1 MRAPA
6 PAPESARRPP
16 PGSGLDRPALRIGAA
31 SWPWRPRAALVCL
44 GVAALLT
51 AAFLRALV
59 AFDSSDVGLSEVA
72 AVLLGGGDSGQRFI
86 VLELRMPRALTG
98 ALVGFALGLSGAVLQ
113 SLARNPLASPD
124 TLGIGWGAAIG
135 AVTVI
140 VFGGSA
146 GGISGAAAQLG
157 VPAGAIAGGLA
168 AAAAV
173 FGLSWRAG
181 VHSNRLLLVGI
192 AVSLTCANLV
202 YWIITWTDLQ
212 SAARAQTWITGSLHA
227 ADWDRAGGAA
237 LALAVIIPV
246 ALGASR
252 TLGALG
258 LGDDAALGLG
268 VRVSAARLVLLMVAA
283 LLVCVATAAAGPV
296 NFVAL
301 AAPQIALRVCRCAQ
315 PPPFTSMLL
324 GGALTLVADQ
334 LAAGLFAPT
343 QLPVGVFTAVLGAPF
358 LMYLIV
364 VRHREARL

>member
-1 MRAPA
+1 MSASAPPS
-6 PAPESARRPP
+6 PAPETS
-16 PGSGLDRPALRIGAA
+16 PGAALDRPVLRIGPAT
-31 SWPWRPRAALVCL
+31 WPWRPRTVLVCL
-44 GVAALLT
+44 AVAVLLA

-59 AFDSSDVGLSEVA
+59 AFDSSSVGLADTA
-72 AVLLGGGDSGQRFI
+72 AVLLGAGDPGQRFI
-86 VLELRMPRALTG
+86 VLELRMPRAATG
-98 ALVGFALGLSGAVLQ
+98 ALVGAALGLSGALLQ

-146 GGISGAAAQLG
+146 GGVSGAAARFG
-157 VPAGAIAGGLA
+157 VPAGAIVGGLA
-168 AAAAV
+168 TAVVV
-173 FGLSWRAG
+173 FGLSWRSG

-202 YWIITWTDLQ
+202 YWLMTWTDLQ
-212 SAARAQTWITGSLHA
+212 SAARAQTWVTGSLHA
-227 ADWDRAGGAA
+227 ADWDRAGTAA
-237 LALAVIIPV
+237 VALAVLIPL
-246 ALGASR
+246 ALGAGR

-268 VRVSAARLVLLMVAA
+268 VRVGAARLVLLVLSA
-283 LLVCVATAAAGPV
+283 LLVCVATAASGPI

-301 AAPQIALRVCRCAQ
+301 AAPQIAMRLCRCAQ
-315 PPPFTSMLL
+315 PPPFTAMLM

-334 LAAGLFAPT
+334 LAAGLFAPL
-343 QLPVGVFTAVLGAPF
+343 QLPVGVFTAVLGAPY

-364 VRHREARL
+364 LRHREARL